1 MHVACPRGLSSDK
14 VDPNNRRLLEAI
26 PVEERAT
33 GVKSLDLDL
42 NSLSVKRALGIN
54 WNTYNGHFGIQI
66 KSKHREFIR
75 RGLLSIVSS
84 VYDPL
89 GLVCPFVLRAK
100 VISQDECK
108 SGKGWDDPLSP
119 ENQFWWS
126 K

>member
-1 MHVACPRGLSSDK
+1 MHVACPCGILSDK
-14 VDPNNRRLLEAI
+14 VDPKDRRLLEAN

-33 GVKSLDLDL
+33 GVKSLDLDF
-42 NSLSVKRALGIN
+42 NSLSVERALGIH
-54 WNTYNGHFGIQI
+54 WNTYTGHFGIQI

-75 RGLLSIVSS
+75 RGLLSIVCS

-89 GLVCPFVLRAK
+89 GLVCPFVPRVK
-100 VISQDECK
+100 VIFQDECK

-119 ENQFWWS
+119 ENQIGWS